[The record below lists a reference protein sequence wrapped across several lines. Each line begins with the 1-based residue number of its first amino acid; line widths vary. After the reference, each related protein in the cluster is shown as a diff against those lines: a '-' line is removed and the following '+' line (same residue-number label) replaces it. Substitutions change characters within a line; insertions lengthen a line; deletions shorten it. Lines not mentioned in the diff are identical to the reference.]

1 MDPFDCGDEPDVGGL
16 IGPGVIWSCEI
27 GKSSDV
33 NDGDIDSFLID
44 TVFRFVAFFGKTS
57 VVVETMLL
65 LLLIFF
71 TLLTLR
77 AGDIGDIGGDALLVG
92 DGHEPRKAG

>member
-1 MDPFDCGDEPDVGGL
+1 M
-16 IGPGVIWSCEI
+16 
-27 GKSSDV
+27 
-33 NDGDIDSFLID
+33 DSFLMEA
-44 TVFRFVAFFGKTS
+44 VFRFVAFFGKTS

-65 LLLIFF
+65 LLLIFL